1 MSTKDKEPKATSNIE
16 KITHIK
22 IGKLK
27 KRAPTSFI
35 EFALKH
41 NKPHKNEDLSFS
53 VPTNT
58 DWEAP
63 RIPQTEVSRSTNLAA
78 ESTVVSINQDK
89 ADKAIV
95 LAKVQEKIGGKPDGD
110 SQVVSETKTLPET
123 IEEPKKSEGTSFW
136 PRFLRNF
143 YAPQTDTDSTKPDEK
158 TQEFPVKIS
167 DKFSNNL
174 DSSKDKPSKI
184 VNPNSFSA
192 IFNSESARIAGLQRV
207 FRKSM
212 TMLLVTGI
220 LFSILTFLSFRLF
233 STNLLLIIT
242 LQILFVTFSNI
253 FYIIVADKS
262 YVWLSLAFQV
272 IVFLAAHTIIGL
284 GAGFSLPTLVVAG
297 IITLLTYFSYLDIEK
312 NQLSSRLF
320 SINQITADA
329 TRTLCTVV
337 SLILA
342 IGVFNGILAMG
353 TGNFLRRE
361 VFQNEFLVQNLIIGD
376 TFPGLNRIFLKGTTR
391 FENVDQLV
399 QRGVW
404 KPVDPESNVRLFNFI
419 VLNYNSFSSEP
430 IISPEEEA
438 DLKFLPESQADKK
451 RQEIYRAR
459 AEEVNQTVFANL
471 GYTLDDVLTSNKFK
485 NVVRETYIYRV
496 NRFEK
501 ASNSLLNS
509 LSESIGNM
517 SLNILPRQ
525 YIFPGIFALL
535 VLFVSFA
542 LNYVLKLVIKITNAI
557 AWFFLI
563 KTDFARIDVEQ
574 VEAEIVTI

>member
-1 MSTKDKEPKATSNIE
+1 MSTKDKEQKAKASSNIA
-16 KITHIK
+16 KITHVK
-22 IGKLK
+22 IGHLK
-27 KRAPTSFI
+27 KSSKTPSFV
-35 EFALKH
+35 EFAL
-41 NKPHKNEDLSFS
+41 NYNNEKTKDLSFS

-58 DWEAP
+58 DWEE
-63 RIPQTEVSRSTNLAA
+63 IPKDTSTQTPKTPTIENKDTLANKIK
-78 ESTVVSINQDK
+78 TL
-89 ADKAIV
+89 V
-95 LAKVQEKIGGKPDGD
+95 LSKVQEETNEPDADFKII
-110 SQVVSETKTLPET
+110 SETKALPGTTKEAKEP
-123 IEEPKKSEGTSFW
+123 EETSFW

-143 YAPQTDTDSTKPDEK
+143 YAPQVEKNSSNANGETEESLAKSSTK
-158 TQEFPVKIS
+158 F
-167 DKFSNNL
+167 L
-174 DSSKDKPSKI
+174 DSRDPSKDKPPKTI
-184 VNPNSFSA
+184 NPNSFSS
-192 IFNSESARIAGLQRV
+192 IFNSDSARIAGVQRV

-262 YVWLSLAFQV
+262 YVWLSLAFQI

-284 GAGFSLPTLVVAG
+284 GAGFSVPTLVIAG
-297 IITLLTYFSYLDIEK
+297 LVSILSYFSYLDIEK

-320 SINQITADA
+320 SINQITADS

-337 SLILA
+337 SFILA
-342 IGVFNGILAMG
+342 IGAFNGILAMG
-353 TGNFLRRE
+353 SNNFLRRE
-361 VFQNEFLVQNLIIGD
+361 VFQNEFLVQNLIIGES
-376 TFPGLNRIFLKGTTR
+376 FPGLNRFFLKGTTR

-419 VLNYNSFSSEP
+419 VLNYDSFSSEP
-430 IISPEEEA
+430 IISSEEEA
-438 DLKFLPESQADKK
+438 DLKFLPENQADKK

-459 AEEVNQTVFANL
+459 AEEVNQTVFASL
-471 GYTLDDVLTSNKFK
+471 GYSLDDVLTSDKFK

-501 ASNSLLNS
+501 ASNNLLTN
-509 LSESIGNM
+509 LSESIGNVN
-517 SLNILPRQ
+517 LNILPRQ
-525 YIFPGIFALL
+525 YIFPGIIALV
-535 VLFVSFA
+535 VLFISFV
-542 LNYVLKLVIKITNAI
+542 LNYLLKFVIKITNAI
-557 AWFFLI
+557 AWFFLV

>member
-1 MSTKDKEPKATSNIE
+1 MSAKDKEQKAKASSNIA
-16 KITHIK
+16 KITHVK
-22 IGKLK
+22 IGQLK
-27 KRAPTSFI
+27 KNSKTPSFV
-35 EFALKH
+35 EFAL
-41 NKPHKNEDLSFS
+41 NYNNEKTKDLSFS

-58 DWEAP
+58 DWEE
-63 RIPQTEVSRSTNLAA
+63 IPKDTNIQTPKTPTIENKDALANKVKTLA
-78 ESTVVSINQDK
+78 LSK
-89 ADKAIV
+89 A
-95 LAKVQEKIGGKPDGD
+95 QEEIANEPDADSKII
-110 SQVVSETKTLPET
+110 SETKALPGTTKAEKEP
-123 IEEPKKSEGTSFW
+123 EETSFW

-143 YAPQTDTDSTKPDEK
+143 YAPQTENNSSTLNEVTEESLTKNSTKAVD
-158 TQEFPVKIS
+158 S
-167 DKFSNNL
+167 L
-174 DSSKDKPSKI
+174 DLSKDKPLKTT
-184 VNPNSFSA
+184 NPNSFSS
-192 IFNSESARIAGLQRV
+192 IFNSDSARIAGVQRV

-220 LFSILTFLSFRLF
+220 LFSVLTFLSFRLF

-262 YVWLSLAFQV
+262 YVWLSLAFQI

-284 GAGFSLPTLVVAG
+284 GAGFSIPTLVIAG
-297 IITLLTYFSYLDIEK
+297 LIAILSYFSYLDIEK

-320 SINQITADA
+320 SINQIAADS

-353 TGNFLRRE
+353 STNFLRRE

-376 TFPGLNRIFLKGTTR
+376 SFPGLNRFFLKGTTR

-404 KPVDPESNVRLFNFI
+404 KPVDPESNVRLYNFI
-419 VLNYNSFSSEP
+419 VLNYDSFSSEP

-438 DLKFLPESQADKK
+438 DLKFLPENQADKK
-451 RQEIYRAR
+451 RQEIYRTR
-459 AEEVNQTVFANL
+459 AEEVNQTVFVNL
-471 GYTLDDVLTSNKFK
+471 GYSLDDVLTSDKFK
-485 NVVRETYIYRV
+485 NVVRETYVYRI

-501 ASNSLLNS
+501 ASNNLLTS
-509 LSESIGNM
+509 LSESIGNVN
-517 SLNILPRQ
+517 LNILPRQ
-525 YIFPGIFALL
+525 YIFPGIIALV
-535 VLFVSFA
+535 VLFVSFV
-542 LNYVLKLVIKITNAI
+542 LNYLLKFVIKITNAI
-557 AWFFLI
+557 AWFFLV

>member
-1 MSTKDKEPKATSNIE
+1 
-16 KITHIK
+16 
-22 IGKLK
+22 
-27 KRAPTSFI
+27 
-35 EFALKH
+35 
-41 NKPHKNEDLSFS
+41 
-53 VPTNT
+53 
-58 DWEAP
+58 
-63 RIPQTEVSRSTNLAA
+63 
-78 ESTVVSINQDK
+78 
-89 ADKAIV
+89 
-95 LAKVQEKIGGKPDGD
+95 
-110 SQVVSETKTLPET
+110 
-123 IEEPKKSEGTSFW
+123 
-136 PRFLRNF
+136 
-143 YAPQTDTDSTKPDEK
+143 
-158 TQEFPVKIS
+158 
-167 DKFSNNL
+167 
-174 DSSKDKPSKI
+174 
-184 VNPNSFSA
+184 
-192 IFNSESARIAGLQRV
+192 
-207 FRKSM
+207 
-212 TMLLVTGI
+212 
-220 LFSILTFLSFRLF
+220 
-233 STNLLLIIT
+233 
-242 LQILFVTFSNI
+242 
-253 FYIIVADKS
+253 
-262 YVWLSLAFQV
+262 
-272 IVFLAAHTIIGL
+272 
-284 GAGFSLPTLVVAG
+284 
-297 IITLLTYFSYLDIEK
+297 LDIEK

-376 TFPGLNRIFLKGTTR
+376 AFPGLNRIFLKGTTR

>member
-63 RIPQTEVSRSTNLAA
+63 KIPQTEVSRSTNLAA

-123 IEEPKKSEGTSFW
+123 IEEPKKSEETSFW

-143 YAPQTDTDSTKPDEK
+143 YAPQTETDSTQPNEK

-212 TMLLVTGI
+212 TMLLITGI

-242 LQILFVTFSNI
+242 LQILFVTFNNI

-284 GAGFSLPTLVVAG
+284 GWTLTNG
-297 IITLLTYFSYLDIEK
+297 SMI
-312 NQLSSRLF
+312 
-320 SINQITADA
+320 
-329 TRTLCTVV
+329 LCRK
-337 SLILA
+337 
-342 IGVFNGILAMG
+342 
-353 TGNFLRRE
+353 RR
-361 VFQNEFLVQNLIIGD
+361 
-376 TFPGLNRIFLKGTTR
+376 FP
-391 FENVDQLV
+391 
-399 QRGVW
+399 
-404 KPVDPESNVRLFNFI
+404 
-419 VLNYNSFSSEP
+419 
-430 IISPEEEA
+430 
-438 DLKFLPESQADKK
+438 
-451 RQEIYRAR
+451 
-459 AEEVNQTVFANL
+459 
-471 GYTLDDVLTSNKFK
+471 
-485 NVVRETYIYRV
+485 
-496 NRFEK
+496 
-501 ASNSLLNS
+501 
-509 LSESIGNM
+509 
-517 SLNILPRQ
+517 
-525 YIFPGIFALL
+525 
-535 VLFVSFA
+535 
-542 LNYVLKLVIKITNAI
+542 
-557 AWFFLI
+557 
-563 KTDFARIDVEQ
+563 Q
-574 VEAEIVTI
+574 V

>member
-63 RIPQTEVSRSTNLAA
+63 KIPQTEVSRSTNLAV
-78 ESTVVSINQDK
+78 EDK

-95 LAKVQEKIGGKPDGD
+95 LAKVQEEIGDKPDGG

-123 IEEPKKSEGTSFW
+123 IEEPKKSEETSFW

-143 YAPQTDTDSTKPDEK
+143 YAPQSETDSTKPNEK
-158 TQEFPVKIS
+158 TQEFSVKIS

-233 STNLLLIIT
+233 
-242 LQILFVTFSNI
+242 
-253 FYIIVADKS
+253 
-262 YVWLSLAFQV
+262 
-272 IVFLAAHTIIGL
+272 
-284 GAGFSLPTLVVAG
+284 
-297 IITLLTYFSYLDIEK
+297 
-312 NQLSSRLF
+312 
-320 SINQITADA
+320 
-329 TRTLCTVV
+329 
-337 SLILA
+337 
-342 IGVFNGILAMG
+342 
-353 TGNFLRRE
+353 
-361 VFQNEFLVQNLIIGD
+361 
-376 TFPGLNRIFLKGTTR
+376 
-391 FENVDQLV
+391 
-399 QRGVW
+399 
-404 KPVDPESNVRLFNFI
+404 
-419 VLNYNSFSSEP
+419 
-430 IISPEEEA
+430 
-438 DLKFLPESQADKK
+438 
-451 RQEIYRAR
+451 
-459 AEEVNQTVFANL
+459 
-471 GYTLDDVLTSNKFK
+471 
-485 NVVRETYIYRV
+485 
-496 NRFEK
+496 
-501 ASNSLLNS
+501 
-509 LSESIGNM
+509 
-517 SLNILPRQ
+517 
-525 YIFPGIFALL
+525 
-535 VLFVSFA
+535 
-542 LNYVLKLVIKITNAI
+542 
-557 AWFFLI
+557 
-563 KTDFARIDVEQ
+563 
-574 VEAEIVTI
+574 